1 MAKPKKAS
9 KTAQY
14 RVVDSDAASN
24 LHRVGPAYGLIAVLL
39 VIAGGSITNHFLRNL
54 PDALSVADLE
64 QSPEAVFIGERA
76 WKDLRSFTEL
86 GPRTTGSRAND
97 ELAVGIF
104 KREIAAIQEGKHPDQ
119 EVLMENQV
127 VTGAF
132 NFTFYGTSMTTVY
145 RNVQNVVVKLVGK
158 SEDAV
163 LLNCH
168 FDTVPGSP
176 GSSDDVASCTVM
188 LEILRVMSRLPGRN
202 RNSVIFLFNG
212 AEETLLQASHGF
224 ITQHP
229 WAKQVKAFLNL
240 ESAGSGGKEVLFQS
254 GPNAPW
260 MVDVYAR
267 TVRHPFAQV
276 MAEELFKTGLIP
288 SDTDFRIFRDY
299 GNIPGMDLAH
309 FLNGFRYHTRYD
321 SMEYLSVGVLQRTG
335 DNVLAL
341 TRGMANSKHLSTST
355 DEGQGSST
363 VFFDFLG
370 LFFVNYPARLGQL
383 INAVVAFLA
392 VLIPYRGLSQ
402 AVGNQRSNGAIWAE
416 ICYGFSA
423 MGGGLLL
430 SLATSAAISHQML
443 AMDNVMS
450 WYSNSWLILGM
461 YCAPAV
467 VCHCLVQM
475 FVNAYFK
482 NPKSYLTT
490 GMVTQARL
498 IGVSAFWSICSL
510 GLTLVGLRSGYIF
523 MVLQLCTLAGT
534 ILNWIFRLQRTIRAW
549 IAIHLIAQFIVV
561 IWTSFYYIVFVNL
574 FVPITGRAGSVINP
588 DFIIGIVAAL
598 GVALCCSYLFPLM
611 VLIRKPLRLMAC
623 FSAVGLMALILACFT
638 PVGFPYRDASTGEPT
653 SQRHL
658 VTHTLR
664 VFHDEL
670 GLLKHMDQGFLF
682 EVQDRN
688 ADRMLRQFI
697 AKEGSGFVP
706 IQQMESCQTELFCAL
721 PLDAMWR
728 QVHFDHFWQPT
739 EAAPAMSNMFTL
751 AYEGRE
757 NIRQGVQRINFKA
770 EGSIQSA
777 IFLGTKAG
785 VRLIGWSLQDVV
797 APPVRFNGQEG
808 HFVYISHGVP
818 SGPWNITM
826 DFEVQ
831 NEKHEG
837 TIVELGVVTKFWD
850 VPEMH
855 TDEFN
860 QFLAT
865 FPPWAHVVPSV
876 AVVNMF
882 EL

>member
-1 MAKPKKAS
+1 MLVPSRKNGQTEKAS

-145 RNVQNVVVKLVGK
+145 RNVQNVVVKLVGE
-158 SEDAV
+158 SEDAL

-168 FDTVPGSP
+168 FDTVCNPE
-176 GSSDDVASCTVM
+176 V
-188 LEILRVMSRLPGRN
+188 
-202 RNSVIFLFNG
+202 
-212 AEETLLQASHGF
+212 EETLLQASHGF

-309 FLNGFRYHTRYD
+309 FLNGFRYHTSARMVLFGQRFATD
-321 SMEYLSVGVLQRTG
+321 S
-335 DNVLAL
+335 A
-341 TRGMANSKHLSTST
+341 
-355 DEGQGSST
+355 
-363 VFFDFLG
+363 
-370 LFFVNYPARLGQL
+370 P
-383 INAVVAFLA
+383 
-392 VLIPYRGLSQ
+392 
-402 AVGNQRSNGAIWAE
+402 W
-416 ICYGFSA
+416 
-423 MGGGLLL
+423 GGLLL

-490 GMVTQARL
+490 GMVTQARM

-611 VLIRKPLRLMAC
+611 VLIRKPLRLTAC
-623 FSAVGLMALILACFT
+623 FSTVGLTALILACFT
-638 PVGFPYRDASTGEPT
+638 PVGFPYRDASAGEPT

-739 EAAPAMSNMFTL
+739 EAAPALSNMFTL

-855 TDEFN
+855 TEEFN

-865 FPPWAHVVPSV
+865 FPLWAHVVPSV